1 MALTRSTLAYKY
13 QILKNFI
20 QVKKWHNAKLT
31 GDKDMSN
38 KNIFKIVGF
47 GLIGGVVGL
56 ACAPVLAATA
66 GALGLLGATATTGV
80 AISSLSGIALTNASL
95 AAIGG
100 GALSVGGAGISGGT
114 AIITVAS
121 ALTTTSITANQ

>member
-1 MALTRSTLAYKY
+1 MTNQK
-13 QILKNFI
+13 
-20 QVKKWHNAKLT
+20 
-31 GDKDMSN
+31 
-38 KNIFKIVGF
+38 IFKVIGF
-47 GLIGGVVGL
+47 GLIGGVVSI

-100 GALSVGGAGISGGT
+100 GALSVGGAGMTGGAALIATSGT
-114 AIITVAS
+114 IAAS
-121 ALTTTSITANQ
+121 SLAVMND